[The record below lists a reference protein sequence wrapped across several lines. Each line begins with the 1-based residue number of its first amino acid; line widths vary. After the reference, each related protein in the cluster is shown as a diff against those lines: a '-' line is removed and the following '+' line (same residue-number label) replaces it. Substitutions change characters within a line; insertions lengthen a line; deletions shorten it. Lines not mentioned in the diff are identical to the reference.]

1 MTELIDNP
9 IGLVIAFC
17 LGGLVGVTW
26 LAMNPRA
33 VKRLGDWLDRLR
45 RGWPFDGLRANGF
58 VPFGVSHTSVRAE
71 LVEAHHRSG

>member
-1 MTELIDNP
+1 MTELMDNP

-45 RGWPFDGLRANGF
+45 RG
-58 VPFGVSHTSVRAE
+58 
-71 LVEAHHRSG
+71 